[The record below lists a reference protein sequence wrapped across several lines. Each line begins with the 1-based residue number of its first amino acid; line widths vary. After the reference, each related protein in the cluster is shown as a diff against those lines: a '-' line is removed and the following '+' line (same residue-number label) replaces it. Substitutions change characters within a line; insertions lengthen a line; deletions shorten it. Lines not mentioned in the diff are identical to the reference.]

1 MIRKLND
8 SLYVTKKVTSNEGKA
23 CTGQNTVI
31 LPNFMVGKFVETQN
45 RLNAQNSAETK
56 RLHVIFAPGN

>member
-31 LPNFMVGKFVETQN
+31 LPNFMVGKFCG
-45 RLNAQNSAETK
+45 NAKPAERPK
-56 RLHVIFAPGN
+56 LCGN